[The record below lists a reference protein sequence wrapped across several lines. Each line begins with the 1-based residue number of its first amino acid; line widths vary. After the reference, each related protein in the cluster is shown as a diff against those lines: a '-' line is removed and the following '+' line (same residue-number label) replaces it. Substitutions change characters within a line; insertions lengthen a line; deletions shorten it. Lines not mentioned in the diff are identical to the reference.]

1 MLMKADRGYIQ
12 RFTEEYTM
20 SKEQRNE
27 KLTKKP
33 KKNSAPAKDTSSS
46 TSTRPMAPVTA
57 VPAKGKMKDK

>member
-1 MLMKADRGYIQ
+1 
-12 RFTEEYTM
+12 M